1 MALILYYLLNNIIIW
16 NHGNMKERQPNPS
29 FETYLRNQAN
39 LKEKYIPFYIKWVK
53 TAYDNIKLPS
63 DVPLTGGQLDN
74 FLKELSHT
82 HPDWQI
88 RQAEDAL
95 RHYAYFVSGQR
106 MPGQNAPGNDS
117 TPEWALVLDR
127 MRTSLR
133 LKHRSYQT
141 EKSYLSW
148 VASFRRFL
156 MGKSPLDIDEQ
167 DIQQFLSQLAV
178 EKQVAAA
185 TQNQALNALIFFFR
199 HALLKEPSESI
210 SAVRSYRKP
219 RLPVVL
225 SRAEIDTVFAHL
237 TETALLMALIIYGC
251 GLRLQECL
259 RLRVKDID
267 PERNM
272 IIVRSGKG
280 HKDRRTLL
288 PQLLKNSLQAHLQSI
303 RVLYEA
309 DRSRELPGVNLPGAL
324 ERKYPNAGKE
334 WGWFWLFPSRSLSV
348 DPRSHKVR
356 RHHLA
361 PSTLQKAFKEAV
373 QKAGIAKN
381 ATVHSLRHSF
391 ATHLLEKGYDIR
403 TIQELLGHQN
413 LQTTMIYT
421 HLAKPE
427 TLNVKSPL
435 DH

>member
-1 MALILYYLLNNIIIW
+1 MGTKKEQPLL
-16 NHGNMKERQPNPS
+16 P
-29 FETYLRNQAN
+29 FENYLRNQVH

-53 TAYDNIKLPS
+53 TAYENISLSPS
-63 DVPLTGGQLDN
+63 IPITAKQIGT
-74 FLKELSHT
+74 FLKELSHA

-95 RHYAYFVSGQR
+95 RLYTYFISRLQKAEK
-106 MPGQNAPGNDS
+106 PASAKAAQQ
-117 TPEWALVLDR
+117 EWASVLEQ
-127 MRTSLR
+127 MRQALR

-148 VASFRRFL
+148 VASFRNFISDE
-156 MGKSPLDIDEQ
+156 SPGHLSEQ
-167 DIQQFLSQLAV
+167 DIQQFLSHLV
-178 EKQVAAA
+178 LEKQVAAA
-185 TQNQALNALIFFFR
+185 TQNQALNALVFFFR
-199 HALLKEPSESI
+199 FALKKEPSEAI
-210 SAVRSYRKP
+210 AAVRSYRKK

-225 SRAEIDTVFAHL
+225 SRQEIDAIFAHL
-237 TETALLMALIIYGC
+237 SGTSLLMACLIYGC

-259 RLRVKDID
+259 RLRVKDIEQ
-267 PERNM
+267 ERNM

-280 HKDRRTLL
+280 DSDRRTVF
-288 PQLLKNSLQAHLQSI
+288 PQSLKNQLDEHTQSI
-303 RVLYEA
+303 HSLYET
-309 DRSRELPGVNLPGAL
+309 DRRQNLPGVDLPGAL

-334 WGWFWLFPSRSLSV
+334 WGWFWLFPSKSLSV
-348 DPRSHKVR
+348 DPRRHKVR
-356 RHHLA
+356 RHHLD

-373 QKAGIAKN
+373 RKASVAKN

-421 HLAKPE
+421 HLAKRE
-427 TLNVKSPL
+427 ALNVKSPL
-435 DH
+435 DD